1 MDYEFGKPPF
11 LTVSLFAGL
20 FSGFLL
26 AIVNLIYDF
35 IYREITQYAYSQ
47 IINVSSII
55 FLSVLL
61 LIVAGLIYFFC
72 VKFIKRG
79 ELLYSLLFI
88 IATILVCITILS
100 HQYAAPYSGGFKY
113 LSFGVIMLTG
123 LFAIA
128 GIPYFVKHNKT
139 FI

>member
-20 FSGFLL
+20 FSGFVLT
-26 AIVNLIYDF
+26 IVNLIYDF
-35 IYREITQYAYSQ
+35 IYRDITQYAYSQ

-55 FLSVLL
+55 FMSMLL
-61 LIVAGLIYFFC
+61 LVIAGFIYFFL
-72 VKFIKRG
+72 VKFIKHG
-79 ELLYSLLFI
+79 ELLYLLFF
-88 IATILVCITILS
+88 IAATAIVCITILS

-113 LSFGVIMLTG
+113 LSFGVVVITG
-123 LFAIA
+123 LFAIV
-128 GIPYFVKHNKT
+128 GLPYFVRNSKA